1 MNCCDYL
8 TDQSLS
14 VVGEAN
20 GFNYTNVACGQV
32 FVCSG
37 QSNME
42 LPLSYVLGGAEEIAT
57 ADRPNWRF
65 FRVPH
70 TPAATP
76 QDDMAAEDPDTKLP
90 ARWLVSNST
99 NAARFSAVC
108 YLTAKHIAEMLWS
121 DAPFGLIWASW
132 GGTRVEAWA
141 PAAANKAACP
151 SAAAMPPMAGP
162 QEYSVLYNGMIHPL
176 TKYSI
181 RGRVYHGYASTSVGV
196 APPRTHCAPPL
207 ELVVCQFLLL
217 RRLRSCTS
225 SYSRGS
231 LNYDCCRLPHHSRT

>member
-1 MNCCDYL
+1 M
-8 TDQSLS
+8 Q
-14 VVGEAN
+14 
-20 GFNYTNVACGQV
+20 
-32 FVCSG
+32 
-37 QSNME
+37 
-42 LPLSYVLGGAEEIAT
+42 
-57 ADRPNWRF
+57 
-65 FRVPH
+65 
-70 TPAATP
+70 
-76 QDDMAAEDPDTKLP
+76 
-90 ARWLVSNST
+90 VSNST

-181 RGRVYHGYASTSVGV
+181 RGAFWFQVKVLPEA
-196 APPRTHCAPPL
+196 A
-207 ELVVCQFLLL
+207 F
-217 RRLRSCTS
+217 
-225 SYSRGS
+225 RGS
-231 LNYDCCRLPHHSRT
+231 FPPPHQLTLSYYRTAVLSYGELYGGISVDKL